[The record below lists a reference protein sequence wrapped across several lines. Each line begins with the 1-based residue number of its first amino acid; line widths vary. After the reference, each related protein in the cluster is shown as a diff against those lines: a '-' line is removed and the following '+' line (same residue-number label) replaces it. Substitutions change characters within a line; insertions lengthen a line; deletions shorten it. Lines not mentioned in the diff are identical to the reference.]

1 MHHDRDEYKWVRD
14 ITSGHNSYR
23 RPVLQNKKRSFRLV
37 DFLGIVLVGVSLAFI
52 ALAMF
57 K

>member
-1 MHHDRDEYKWVRD
+1 MHHDRDDYKWVRD
-14 ITSGHNSYR
+14 ITSGHNSYTK
-23 RPVLQNKKRSFRLV
+23 PLPLKKRGMRLV
-37 DFLGIVLVGVSLAFI
+37 DFLGVVLVGVSLAFI